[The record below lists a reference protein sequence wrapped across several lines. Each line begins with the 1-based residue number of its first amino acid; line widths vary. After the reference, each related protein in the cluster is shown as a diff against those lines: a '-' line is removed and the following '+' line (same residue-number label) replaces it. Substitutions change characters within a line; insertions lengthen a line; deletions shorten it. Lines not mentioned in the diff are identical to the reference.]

1 MVFYSSL
8 KSTIQ
13 KYVLLDDLTNKLEGV
28 LKKIRGQGKITEG
41 NIDESL
47 REIRRVL
54 FDADVNYKVVTK
66 FINDVKEKSL
76 GQNVLTS
83 ITPGQLIV
91 KIINDELINLMGSEK
106 AEISFSNR
114 IPSIIMLVGLQGS
127 GKTTFAAKLA
137 KYLKSKGKNPVLA
150 ACDVYRPAAIEQLKI
165 LGKQVNIPV
174 YSDDNEKDALKI
186 SIAAIEYARQ
196 NARDTLIIDT
206 AGRLAIDEDMM
217 NEVSRI
223 KNELK
228 PEEIL
233 FVVDA
238 MTGQDAVNT
247 AKTFHD
253 KLNYDGVVLTKLDGD
268 TRGGA
273 ALSIKAVV
281 NVPIKFS
288 GVGEKLDAIEQFH
301 PDRMASRILGKGD
314 IVSFVEKAQTE
325 FDIEESGKFEEKLRR
340 NKFDYN
346 DFMAY
351 MNQIKKMGSLS
362 GLLAMIPGANKLVKN
377 QEIDDS
383 VLTKIESVIQSMTNK
398 ERENPNLLNGSR
410 RRRIADGSG
419 NPIQQVNRVIKQFED
434 MQKMMKQ
441 FNKDKGRGLMKRM
454 KIPAHL
460 MNQLKA

>member
-1 MVFYSSL
+1 V
-8 KSTIQ
+8 
-13 KYVLLDDLTNKLEGV
+13 LDDLTNKLEGV
-28 LKKIRGQGKITEG
+28 LKKIRGQGKISEN

-54 FDADVNYKVVTK
+54 FDADVNYKVVTS
-66 FINDVKEKSL
+66 FLNEVKQRSL
-76 GQNVLTS
+76 GENVLRS

-91 KIINDELINLMGSEK
+91 KIINDELVKLMGSEK
-106 AEISFSNR
+106 VELNFSQR

-127 GKTTFAAKLA
+127 GKTTFSAKLA
-137 KYLKSKGKNPVLA
+137 KYLKSKGRNPVLA

-165 LGKQVNIPV
+165 LGKQINIPV
-174 YSDDNEKDALKI
+174 YSDENEKDPLKI
-186 SIAAIEYARQ
+186 SNAAIEYAKQ

-206 AGRLAIDEDMM
+206 AGRLAIDEEMM

-223 KNELK
+223 KDALN

-233 FVVDA
+233 FVVDS

-273 ALSIKAVV
+273 ALSIKAIV
-281 NVPIKFS
+281 NVPIKFT
-288 GVGEKLDAIEQFH
+288 GIGEKLDAIEQFH
-301 PDRMASRILGKGD
+301 PDRMASRILGMGD
-314 IVSFVEKAQTE
+314 IVTFVEKAQTE
-325 FDIEESGKFEEKLRR
+325 FDMSESGKLEEKFRK

-346 DFMAY
+346 DFLAY
-351 MNQIKKMGSLS
+351 LGQIKKMGSLA
-362 GLLAMIPGANKLVKN
+362 GIIAMIPGANKMLKN
-377 QEIDDS
+377 QNIDES
-383 VLTKIESVIQSMTNK
+383 VMTKIEAVILSMTNK
-398 ERENPNLLNGSR
+398 ERENPNLLNGTR

-419 NPIQQVNRVIKQFED
+419 NPIQQVNKVIKQFED

-441 FNKDKGRGLMKRM
+441 FSKDKGRGLMKRM
-454 KIPAHL
+454 KLPANM
-460 MNQLKA
+460 MNEFKS

>member
-1 MVFYSSL
+1 M
-8 KSTIQ
+8 
-13 KYVLLDDLTNKLEGV
+13 LDDLTSKLDGV
-28 LKKIRGQGKITEG
+28 LKKIRGQGKINDK

-47 REIRRVL
+47 REVRRVL
-54 FDADVNYKVVTK
+54 FDADVNYKVVSK
-66 FINDVKEKSL
+66 FISDVKEKSL

-91 KIINDELINLMGSEK
+91 KIINDELIKLMGSEK
-106 AEISFSNR
+106 AEIKFSDR
-114 IPSIIMLVGLQGS
+114 IPSVIMMVGLQGS
-127 GKTTFAAKLA
+127 GKTTFSAKLA
-137 KYLKSKGKNPVLA
+137 KYLKAKGRNPLLA

-165 LGKQVNIPV
+165 LGKQAGVPV
-174 YSDDNEKDALKI
+174 YSDLEEKDVLKI
-186 SIAAIEYARQ
+186 SRDAIQYAKE

-206 AGRLAIDEDMM
+206 AGRLAIDDEMM
-217 NEVSRI
+217 NEVSKI
-223 KNELK
+223 KDALQ

-233 FVVDA
+233 FVVDS

-247 AKTFHD
+247 AKAFHD
-253 KLNYDGVVLTKLDGD
+253 KLNYDGVILTKLDGD

-281 NVPIKFS
+281 NVPVKFA
-288 GVGEKLDAIEQFH
+288 GIGEKLDAIEQFH
-301 PDRMASRILGKGD
+301 PDRMASRILGMGD

-325 FDIEESGKFEEKLRR
+325 FDMSESGKLEEKLRK
-340 NKFDYN
+340 NKFDFN
-346 DFMAY
+346 DFLSY

-362 GLLAMIPGANKLVKN
+362 SLISMIPGANKMLKN
-377 QEIDDS
+377 QEVDDS
-383 VLTKIESVIQSMTNK
+383 ALTKVESVILSMTNK

-441 FNKDKGRGLMKRM
+441 FNRDKGRGLMKKM
-454 KIPAHL
+454 KLPANL
-460 MNQLKA
+460 MKEFKA

>member
-1 MVFYSSL
+1 MF
-8 KSTIQ
+8 
-13 KYVLLDDLTNKLEGV
+13 DDLTNKLEGV
-28 LKKIRGQGKITEG
+28 LKKIRGQGKITEN
-41 NIDESL
+41 NIDDSL
-47 REIRRVL
+47 REVRRVL

-91 KIINDELINLMGSEK
+91 KIINDELIKLMGSEK
-106 AEISFSNR
+106 SELKFSSR

-127 GKTTFAAKLA
+127 GKTTFSAKLA

-150 ACDVYRPAAIEQLKI
+150 ACDIYRPAAIEQLKI
-165 LGKQVNIPV
+165 LGKQINIPV
-174 YSDDNEKDALKI
+174 YSQENEKDAVKI
-186 SIAAIEYARQ
+186 SKGAIEYSKQ

-206 AGRLAIDEDMM
+206 AGRLAIDEEMM

-223 KNELK
+223 KKEIN

-233 FVVDA
+233 FVVDS

-247 AKTFHD
+247 AKAFHD
-253 KLNYDGVVLTKLDGD
+253 KLEYDGVVLTKLDGD

-288 GVGEKLDAIEQFH
+288 GVGEKLDAIEQFY
-301 PDRMASRILGKGD
+301 PDRMASRILGMGD
-314 IVSFVEKAQTE
+314 IVSFVEKAQTD
-325 FDIEESGKFEEKLRR
+325 FDLSEAGKMEEKLRK

-346 DFMAY
+346 DFLSY
-351 MNQIKKMGSLS
+351 LNQIKKMGSLS

-377 QEIDDS
+377 QDIDDS
-383 VLTKIESVIQSMTNK
+383 VLSKIESVILSMTKK

-441 FNKDKGRGLMKRM
+441 FSKDRGRGLMKKM
-454 KIPAHL
+454 KLPL
-460 MNQLKA
+460 NMMNELKA

>member
-1 MVFYSSL
+1 M
-8 KSTIQ
+8 
-13 KYVLLDDLTNKLEGV
+13 LDDLTNKLEGV
-28 LKKIRGQGKITEG
+28 LKKIRGQGKINES

-91 KIINDELINLMGSEK
+91 KIINDELIKLMGSDK
-106 AEISFSNR
+106 AEIKFSDR
-114 IPSIIMLVGLQGS
+114 IPSVIMLVGLQGS
-127 GKTTFAAKLA
+127 GKTTFSAKLA
-137 KYLKSKGKNPVLA
+137 KYLKSKGRNPLLA
-150 ACDVYRPAAIEQLKI
+150 ACDVYRPAAIEQLRI
-165 LGKQVNIPV
+165 LGKQIGIPV
-174 YSDDNEKDALKI
+174 YSDDIEKDPLII
-186 SIAAIEYARQ
+186 SNAAIKYARE

-206 AGRLAIDEDMM
+206 AGRLAIDEEMM
-217 NEVSRI
+217 NEVIKI
-223 KNELK
+223 KNALN

-233 FVVDA
+233 FVVDS

-247 AKTFHD
+247 AKAFHD
-253 KLNYDGVVLTKLDGD
+253 KLDFDGVVLTKLDGD

-273 ALSIKAVV
+273 ALSIKAIV

-288 GVGEKLDAIEQFH
+288 GIGEKLDAIEQFH
-301 PDRMASRILGKGD
+301 PDRMASRILGMGD

-325 FDIEESGKFEEKLRR
+325 FDMSESGKLEEKLRR

-346 DFMAY
+346 DFLSY
-351 MNQIKKMGSLS
+351 MSQIKKMGSLS
-362 GLLAMIPGANKLVKN
+362 SLISMIPGANKLIKD

-383 VLTKIESVIQSMTNK
+383 VLTKIESVILSMTNK
-398 ERENPNLLNGSR
+398 EKENPHIINGSR

-441 FNKDKGRGLMKRM
+441 FNKDKGRGIMKRM
-454 KIPAHL
+454 KLPANF
-460 MNQLKA
+460 MNEFKA

>member
-1 MVFYSSL
+1 M
-8 KSTIQ
+8 
-13 KYVLLDDLTNKLEGV
+13 LDDLTNKLEGV

>member
-1 MVFYSSL
+1 
-8 KSTIQ
+8 
-13 KYVLLDDLTNKLEGV
+13 
-28 LKKIRGQGKITEG
+28 
-41 NIDESL
+41 
-47 REIRRVL
+47 
-54 FDADVNYKVVTK
+54 
-66 FINDVKEKSL
+66 
-76 GQNVLTS
+76 
-83 ITPGQLIV
+83 
-91 KIINDELINLMGSEK
+91 
-106 AEISFSNR
+106 
-114 IPSIIMLVGLQGS
+114 
-127 GKTTFAAKLA
+127 
-137 KYLKSKGKNPVLA
+137 
-150 ACDVYRPAAIEQLKI
+150 
-165 LGKQVNIPV
+165 
-174 YSDDNEKDALKI
+174 
-186 SIAAIEYARQ
+186 
-196 NARDTLIIDT
+196 ARDTLIIDT

-217 NEVSRI
+217 NEVSVL

-288 GVGEKLDAIEQFH
+288 GVGEKLDAIEQFY

-325 FDIEESGKFEEKLRR
+325 FDMEESGKFEEKLRR

-362 GLLAMIPGANKLVKN
+362 GLIAMIPGANKLVKN

-383 VLTKIESVIQSMTNK
+383 VLTKIESVIQSMTNR

-441 FNKDKGRGLMKRM
+441 FNKDKGRGLMKKM
-454 KIPAHL
+454 KLPAHL
-460 MNQLKA
+460 MNELKA

>member
-1 MVFYSSL
+1 M
-8 KSTIQ
+8 
-13 KYVLLDDLTNKLEGV
+13 LDDLTNKLEGV
-28 LKKIRGQGKITEG
+28 LKKIRGQGKISEG

-76 GQNVLTS
+76 GQNVLIS

-91 KIINDELINLMGSEK
+91 KIINDELIKLMGSEK
-106 AEISFSNR
+106 ADINFSDK

-127 GKTTFAAKLA
+127 GKTTFSAKLA
-137 KYLKSKGKNPVLA
+137 KYLKSKGRNPLLA
-150 ACDVYRPAAIEQLKI
+150 ACDVYRPAAIEQLRI
-165 LGKQVNIPV
+165 LGKQINIPV
-174 YSDDNEKDALKI
+174 YSDDNEKDPLKI
-186 SIAAIEYARQ
+186 SKAAIDYAKQ

-206 AGRLAIDEDMM
+206 AGRLAIDEEMM

-223 KNELK
+223 KEALN

-233 FVVDA
+233 FVVDS

-253 KLNYDGVVLTKLDGD
+253 KLDYDGVILTKLDGD

-281 NVPIKFS
+281 NVPIKFA
-288 GVGEKLDAIEQFH
+288 GIGEKLDAIEQFH
-301 PDRMASRILGKGD
+301 PDRMASRILGMGD

-325 FDIEESGKFEEKLRR
+325 FDVSESGKLEEKFRK

-346 DFMAY
+346 DFLSY
-351 MNQIKKMGSLS
+351 LSQIKKMGSLS
-362 GLLAMIPGANKLVKN
+362 SLISMIPGANKLLKT
-377 QEIDDS
+377 QEVDDS
-383 VLTKIESVIQSMTNK
+383 VLSKIESVILSMTKK
-398 ERENPNLLNGSR
+398 ERENPHLLNGSR
-410 RRRIADGSG
+410 RRRVADGSG
-419 NPIQQVNRVIKQFED
+419 NSIQQVNRVVKQFGD

-441 FNKDKGRGLMKRM
+441 FSKDKGRGLMKKM
-454 KIPAHL
+454 KLPANM
-460 MNQLKA
+460 MNELKM

>member
-1 MVFYSSL
+1 M
-8 KSTIQ
+8 
-13 KYVLLDDLTNKLEGV
+13 LDDLTNKLEGV
-28 LKKIRGQGKITEG
+28 LKKIRGQGKISEG

-76 GQNVLTS
+76 GQNVLIS

-91 KIINDELINLMGSEK
+91 KIINDELIKLMGSEK
-106 AEISFSNR
+106 ADINFSDK

-127 GKTTFAAKLA
+127 GKTTFSAKLA
-137 KYLKSKGKNPVLA
+137 KYLKSKGRNPLLA
-150 ACDVYRPAAIEQLKI
+150 ACDVYRPAAIEQLRN
-165 LGKQVNIPV
+165 LGKQINIPV
-174 YSDDNEKDALKI
+174 YSDDNEKDPLKI
-186 SIAAIEYARQ
+186 SKAAIDYAKQ

-206 AGRLAIDEDMM
+206 AGRLAIDEEMM

-223 KNELK
+223 KEALN

-233 FVVDA
+233 FVVDS

-253 KLNYDGVVLTKLDGD
+253 KLDYDGVILTKLDGD

-281 NVPIKFS
+281 NVPIKFA
-288 GVGEKLDAIEQFH
+288 GIGEKLDAIEQFH
-301 PDRMASRILGKGD
+301 PDRMASRILGMGD

-325 FDIEESGKFEEKLRR
+325 FDVSESGKLEEKFRK

-346 DFMAY
+346 DFLSY
-351 MNQIKKMGSLS
+351 LSQIKKMGSLS
-362 GLLAMIPGANKLVKN
+362 SLISMIPGANKLLKT
-377 QEIDDS
+377 QEVDDS
-383 VLTKIESVIQSMTNK
+383 VLSKIESVILSMTKK
-398 ERENPNLLNGSR
+398 ERENPHLLNGSR
-410 RRRIADGSG
+410 RRRVADGSG
-419 NPIQQVNRVIKQFED
+419 NSIQQVNRVVKQFGD

-441 FNKDKGRGLMKRM
+441 FSKDKGRGLMKKM
-454 KIPAHL
+454 KLPANM
-460 MNQLKA
+460 MNELKM

>member
-1 MVFYSSL
+1 M
-8 KSTIQ
+8 
-13 KYVLLDDLTNKLEGV
+13 LDDLTNKLEGV
-28 LKKIRGQGKITEG
+28 LKKIRGQGKISEN

-54 FDADVNYKVVTK
+54 FDADVNYKVVTS
-66 FINDVKEKSL
+66 FLNEVKQRSL
-76 GQNVLTS
+76 GENVLRS

-91 KIINDELINLMGSEK
+91 KIINDELVKLMGSEK
-106 AEISFSNR
+106 VELNFSQR

-127 GKTTFAAKLA
+127 GKTTFSAKLA
-137 KYLKSKGKNPVLA
+137 KYLKSKGRNPVLA

-165 LGKQVNIPV
+165 LGKQINIPV
-174 YSDDNEKDALKI
+174 YSDENEKDPLKI
-186 SIAAIEYARQ
+186 SNAAIEYAKQ

-206 AGRLAIDEDMM
+206 AGRLAIDEEMM

-223 KNELK
+223 KDALK

-233 FVVDA
+233 FVVDS

-273 ALSIKAVV
+273 ALSIKAIV
-281 NVPIKFS
+281 NVPIKFT
-288 GVGEKLDAIEQFH
+288 GIGEKLDAIEQFH
-301 PDRMASRILGKGD
+301 PDRMASRILGMGD
-314 IVSFVEKAQTE
+314 IVTFVEKAQTE
-325 FDIEESGKFEEKLRR
+325 FDMSESGKLEEKFRK

-346 DFMAY
+346 DFLAY
-351 MNQIKKMGSLS
+351 LGQIKKMGSLA
-362 GLLAMIPGANKLVKN
+362 GIIAMIPGANKMLKN
-377 QEIDDS
+377 QDIDES
-383 VLTKIESVIQSMTNK
+383 VMTKIEAVILSMTNK
-398 ERENPNLLNGSR
+398 ERENPNLLNGTR

-419 NPIQQVNRVIKQFED
+419 NPIQQVNKVIKQFED

-441 FNKDKGRGLMKRM
+441 FSKDKGRGLMKRM
-454 KIPAHL
+454 KLPANM
-460 MNQLKA
+460 MNEFKS